1 MADTFEGSDAAE
13 AKTPPALEVETKAV
27 WDEAIIEA
35 KEKEIL
41 RRLAVRELE
50 AELIRKL
57 RQKRSRDWKEA
68 RERREAERIRDWKEA
83 RARQEAERIRKRKRD
98 EIETSD
104 L

>member
-1 MADTFEGSDAAE
+1 MKRCLKCHFPTMADTFEGSDAAAALCHAAE

-50 AELIRKL
+50 AERSRKR
-57 RQKRSRDWKEA
+57 RQKRNRDEM
-68 RERREAERIRDWKEA
+68 EA
-83 RARQEAERIRKRKRD
+83 RARRCD
-98 EIETSD
+98 H
-104 L
+104 